1 MADPSPFLVASMLF
15 ILLFPVILI
24 CWMLVYSRDISKA
37 FSMEG
42 VKGVRGLV
50 LSYANNMSH
59 IYNSSVERT
68 QLWHSLSFALPEYI
82 VDLQTGFSLKK
93 ASLALFMRL
102 LMLTWDP
109 PSLHNMLPR
118 YVNLSVDCSSS

>member
-1 MADPSPFLVASMLF
+1 MADPSPFHVASMLF

-59 IYNSSVERT
+59 IYIIVVWRGHNFGIVSALLFQNILLISKQVSV
-68 QLWHSLSFALPEYI
+68 
-82 VDLQTGFSLKK
+82 
-93 ASLALFMRL
+93 
-102 LMLTWDP
+102 
-109 PSLHNMLPR
+109 
-118 YVNLSVDCSSS
+118 